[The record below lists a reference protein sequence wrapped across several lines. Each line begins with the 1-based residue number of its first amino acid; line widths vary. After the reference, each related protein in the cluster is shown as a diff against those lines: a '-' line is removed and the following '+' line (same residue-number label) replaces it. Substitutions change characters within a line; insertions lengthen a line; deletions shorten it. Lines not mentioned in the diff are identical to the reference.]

1 MSTKSEVFWR
11 VIAKFG
17 VRIRNLRLFVLFF
30 LFYFSLFLFFH
41 LYLASIRST
50 VTQPSFVHNSCL
62 VLTIVPS
69 VVSGGL
75 QVCFFFRM
83 CVCVGERERDRLRAR
98 YMVMLYIITYTLL
111 FGMMYTAEK

>member
-1 MSTKSEVFWR
+1 MESDCEIRSQNSKSSL
-11 VIAKFG
+11 
-17 VRIRNLRLFVLFF
+17 IRFIFSVLFF
-30 LFYFSLFLFFH
+30 FVFVFH